1 MSEYYLKVSDVNKN
15 NVKVISKLDNKYTE
29 LEDFFNNIKTNNNYT
44 VEVIDSMYS
53 GEIILNSLY
62 KYNKDSYYSEQ
73 IDFDDNNNE
82 ILVKSFY
89 KYNSDNTMPY
99 YDIDS
104 SNNVKEMKRFYK
116 GIKVDVPT
124 FIFLV
129 QYLLN

>member
-1 MSEYYLKVSDVNKN
+1 
-15 NVKVISKLDNKYTE
+15 
-29 LEDFFNNIKTNNNYT
+29 
-44 VEVIDSMYS
+44 MYN

-62 KYNKDSYYSEQ
+62 KYNKDSYYNEQ

-89 KYNSDNTMPY
+89 KYNSDNTMSY

>member
-1 MSEYYLKVSDVNKN
+1 MSEYYLKVSDINKN
-15 NVKVISKLDNKYTE
+15 NVKVITKLDNKYTE

-44 VEVIDSMYS
+44 VEVIDSMYN
-53 GEIILNSLY
+53 GEIILKSLY

-89 KYNSDNTMPY
+89 KYNSDNTMSY

-104 SNNVKEMKRFYK
+104 SNNVK
-116 GIKVDVPT
+116 
-124 FIFLV
+124 
-129 QYLLN
+129 